1 MKSKND
7 FTVRPSMAQDVQTRL
22 PHDVA
27 LLGGQRLSGLTK
39 ALPHFLELSDL
50 LLTLASV
57 LCYDFSSCKWNGRDD
72 DEALFFST

>member
-1 MKSKND
+1 
-7 FTVRPSMAQDVQTRL
+7 MAKDVQTRL

-57 LCYDFSSCKWNGRDD
+57 LVTISLVANGMGEMMMKPYSFEHGADYAAQLD
-72 DEALFFST
+72 